1 MSTPAEAPVVNGVSA
16 HAADSVDMSY
26 REAICAAMA
35 DEMRADPRVLLLGE
49 DVGPQGGPFKTSEG
63 LLTEFGTR
71 RVLDTPIAENGF
83 LGVALG
89 MAVTGLRPIAE
100 MMFSDFLP
108 VAGDALFNEI
118 PKFRLMSGGQCA
130 VPLVV
135 RSIGGATGYFGTQH
149 SATGE
154 SWLLQ
159 VPGLRVVTA
168 STPAS
173 AYGLLR
179 VAIQLDDP
187 VLFVEHKGLYAR
199 KGPVAPSAALPEIGR
214 AAVVRSGADVTI
226 VATLLMVERSLQA
239 AEKLAAEG
247 IDAEVIDLRWLNP
260 LDLPAIEQSVKR
272 TGRLVVAEEQH
283 QAGGWGATVIAGLAM
298 HGMAYR
304 SRPRAVSL
312 PYLPTP
318 FSPPLEDAAVP
329 SAERIAAA
337 VRATCSKGADA

>member
-1 MSTPAEAPVVNGVSA
+1 MSTQAEVQVAARGTPATAEVIEL
-16 HAADSVDMSY
+16 SY

-35 DEMRADPRVLLLGE
+35 DEMRTDPRVVLLGE

-63 LLTEFGTR
+63 LLAEFGPR
-71 RVLDTPIAENGF
+71 RVIDTPIAENGF

-100 MMFSDFLP
+100 IMFSDFLP
-108 VAGDALFNEI
+108 VAGDALINEI
-118 PKFRLMSGGQCA
+118 PKFRLMSGGQA
-130 VPLVV
+130 SVPLVV

-159 VPGLRVVTA
+159 APGIRIVTA

-173 AYGLLR
+173 AYALLR
-179 VAIQLDDP
+179 AAIRLDDP

-199 KGPVAPSAALPEIGR
+199 KGPVARGADPSDVHR
-214 AAVVRSGADVTI
+214 AATLRPGNDVTI
-226 VATLLMVERSLQA
+226 VATLLMVERALQA
-239 AEKLAAEG
+239 AETLAADG

-260 LDLPAIEQSVKR
+260 LDLDGVEHSVRR
-272 TGRLVVAEEQH
+272 TGRLVIAEEQH
-283 QAGGWGATVIAGLAM
+283 QPGGWGATLIAEMAM
-298 HGMAYR
+298 RNVTWR
-304 SRPRAVSL
+304 SAPRAVSL

-329 SAERIAAA
+329 SVERIALA
-337 VRATCSKGADA
+337 VRGTCDTGGGA